1 MWFEIKRD
9 NEDDDERG
17 EAEKTFPPDYKLRR
31 ASERWKNV
39 FCVMWIVQ
47 NDGGYEMKINVCF
60 AFIFRLQPLFSKLGW
75 RMEKIV

>member
-1 MWFEIKRD
+1 
-9 NEDDDERG
+9 
-17 EAEKTFPPDYKLRR
+17 
-31 ASERWKNV
+31 
-39 FCVMWIVQ
+39 MWIVQ